1 MCSKEAIESE
11 QAGTPASW
19 LQECCISFSPS
30 NDTLAIAK
38 NDKAV
43 FLASKLQV
51 CQNWL
56 SAMAMAMAFGYGY
69 GYGYGYGF
77 RYYLLYYHY

>member
-1 MCSKEAIESE
+1 MGLFVCSKEAIEIE

-19 LQECCISFSPS
+19 LQECCISLSPS

-51 CQNWL
+51 CQN
-56 SAMAMAMAFGYGY
+56 Y
-69 GYGYGYGF
+69 
-77 RYYLLYYHY
+77 